1 MALNVNRAV
10 QDSFYRYKMPRL
22 IAKVEGKGNGVKTVI
37 PNMVDIARALGRPPT
52 YCTKYFG
59 CELGAQTQFDFKNE
73 RYIVNGAHDAAK
85 LQDMLDGFIKKFVL
99 CEKCDNPETVLK
111 VFVKKQ
117 NIMASCKACGHY
129 FQMDVRHRLAT
140 FIIKNPPE
148 QDMNNQGTSITK
160 RQDKKSVRR
169 EQAEQDANNKDSH
182 DDFETLNGSNAND
195 DDEGWST
202 DVTAEAVKKRMEDL
216 TLGGNVLTMD
226 DDMEKPESER
236 INIFHAFLQ
245 IKAGEGGGAMDANTI
260 KEVHK
265 EAERLEVTNKAPLV
279 LCEVLLTGDKVVEK
293 IKTHKIMFVK
303 FTNENQ
309 KAQKYLLGGIEKLI
323 EMKRDLLLP
332 KVAGIFKILYDED
345 ILDEEV
351 IIEWS
356 KKVSKKYVSK
366 ELAEKIHKNAA
377 PFVTWL
383 QEAEEESESDESDVE
398 VNFNDRIRGEGLV
411 AAPEPTPDNKKN
423 GKESSPV
430 KSSSEEPARDE
441 DEAEDDVDI
450 DDI

>member
-1 MALNVNRAV
+1 MALNVNRSV
-10 QDSFYRYKMPRL
+10 QDPYYRYKMPRL
-22 IAKVEGKGNGVKTVI
+22 VAKVEGKGNGVKTVI

-52 YCTKYFG
+52 YCCKYFG

-73 RYIVNGAHDAAK
+73 RYIVNGAHDAAR

-111 VFVKKQ
+111 VLVRKGII
-117 NIMASCKACGHY
+117 NASCKACGHY
-129 FQMDVRHRLAT
+129 FLLDMRHRLST
-140 FIIKNPPE
+140 FILRNPPE
-148 QDMNNQGTSITK
+148 QDLNNKGTSLSEK
-160 RQDKKSVRR
+160 KGKDKKGG
-169 EQAEQDANNKDSH
+169 DSAGNL
-182 DDFETLNGSNAND
+182 DTTNGSGGSGGANDEND
-195 DDEGWST
+195 DDDEQWST
-202 DVTAEAVKKRMEDL
+202 DISAEAVRKRMEEDL
-216 TLGGNVLTMD
+216 SSGVKSLAMD

-236 INIFHAFLQ
+236 INIFHAYLEV
-245 IKAGEGGGAMDANTI
+245 KSNAGPLDAQAV
-260 KEVHK
+260 KELFV

-279 LCEVLLTGDKVVEK
+279 LCEVLLCDTEEPIKK
-293 IKTHKIMFVK
+293 IKTHKLVFVR

-323 EMKRDLLLP
+323 EMKRDVLLP
-332 KVAGIFKILYDED
+332 KVAVIFKTLYDED

-351 IIEWS
+351 IIEWA

-383 QEAEEESESDESDVE
+383 QEAEEESESDSDVE
-398 VNFNDRIRGEGLV
+398 VNFNDRMRGEGLM
-411 AAPEPTPDNKKN
+411 AAPDPVKESN
-423 GKESSPV
+423 GKDGSPA
-430 KSSSEEPARDE
+430 KSSSEEPTGGKAGQE
-441 DEAEDDVDI
+441 EDVDI

>member
-52 YCTKYFG
+52 YCCKYFG
-59 CELGAQTQFDFKNE
+59 CELGAQTQFNIKDE

-99 CEKCDNPETVLK
+99 CEKCDNPETVIK
-111 VFVKKQ
+111 VYAKKQ
-117 NIMASCKACGHY
+117 TISASCKACGHY
-129 FQMDVRHRLAT
+129 FMLDMRHKLST
-140 FIIKNPPE
+140 FILRNPPE
-148 QDMNNQGTSITK
+148 QDLNNQGTSITK

-169 EQAEQDANNKDSH
+169 AEQEANHKEDNG
-182 DDFETLNGSNAND
+182 DFGTTNGGNDND

-202 DVTAEAVKKRMEDL
+202 DVTAEAIKERMKDLSSGVKGL
-216 TLGGNVLTMD
+216 AMD

-236 INIFHAFLQ
+236 INIFHAYLQ
-245 IKAGEGGGAMDANTI
+245 IKSEAANGPMDANTI
-260 KEVHK
+260 KEVFI
-265 EAERLEVTNKAPLV
+265 EAERLEVTNKATLV
-279 LCEVLLTGDKVVEK
+279 LCEVLLTGDKVIEK

-303 FTNENQ
+303 FTHENQ

-332 KVAGIFKILYDED
+332 KVAGIFKIMYDED
-345 ILDEEV
+345 ILEEEV

-383 QEAEEESESDESDVE
+383 QEAEEESESDDSDGGVD
-398 VNFNDRIRGEGLV
+398 FNDRVRGEGLV
-411 AAPEPTPDNKKN
+411 AVPDPVPDSKKN
-423 GKESSPV
+423 GNKESSPA
-430 KSSSEEPARDE
+430 KSSSEEPTKNE
-441 DEAEDDVDI
+441 DEEEDDVDI

>member
-52 YCTKYFG
+52 YCCKFFG
-59 CELGAQTQFDFKNE
+59 CELGAQTQFNVKDE

-111 VFVKKQ
+111 VYQKKQ
-117 NIMASCKACGHY
+117 TISASCKACGHY
-129 FQMDVRHRLAT
+129 FMIDMRHKLST
-140 FIIKNPPE
+140 FILRNPPE
-148 QDMNNQGTSITK
+148 QDLNNQGTSITK

-169 EQAEQDANNKDSH
+169 AEQETNNKDEN
-182 DDFETLNGSNAND
+182 DEFGTTNGGNDND
-195 DDEGWST
+195 DDEEWST
-202 DVTAEAVKKRMEDL
+202 DVTAEAIKERMKDLSSGVKGL
-216 TLGGNVLTMD
+216 AMD

-245 IKAGEGGGAMDANTI
+245 IKAEEAGEGVAMGAQTV
-260 KEVHK
+260 KEAFI

-279 LCEVLLTGDKVVEK
+279 LCEVLLTGDKVIEK
-293 IKTHKIMFVK
+293 IKTHKIMFVR
-303 FTNENQ
+303 FTVENQ

-323 EMKRDLLLP
+323 EMKRDMLLP
-332 KVAGIFKILYDED
+332 KVAGIFKIMYDED
-345 ILDEEV
+345 ILEEEV
-351 IIEWS
+351 LIEWS

-377 PFVTWL
+377 PFITWL
-383 QEAEEESESDESDVE
+383 QEAEEESESDDSDVE
-398 VNFNDRIRGEGLV
+398 VNFNDRVRGEGLV
-411 AAPEPTPDNKKN
+411 AAPDPTPDSNKN
-423 GKESSPV
+423 GKDSSPV
-430 KSSSEEPARDE
+430 KSSSEEPAKDE
-441 DEAEDDVDI
+441 EDDVDI